1 MFKLPL
7 FYSELELLAQICVP
21 SDIPAQ
27 EGTGHPLLL
36 TPQPSPPQLTQ
47 GRAVGDS
54 YL

>member
-7 FYSELELLAQICVP
+7 FYSELDLLAQICVP

-27 EGTGHPLLL
+27 EGTGYALPL
-36 TPQPSPPQLTQ
+36 TPQPNPPQLTQ